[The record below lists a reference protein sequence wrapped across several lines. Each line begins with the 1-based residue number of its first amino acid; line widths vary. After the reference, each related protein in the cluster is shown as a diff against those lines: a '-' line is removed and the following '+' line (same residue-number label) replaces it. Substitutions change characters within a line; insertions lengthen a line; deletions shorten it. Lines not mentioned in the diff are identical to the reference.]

1 MIIEQ
6 IQFLGMGIYY
16 SKKCHPDELTARAE
30 IETLTRAEGYPELE
44 SIMCLSAAAV
54 DSPRLSSVYNIDQY
68 QYLELV
74 VTAPAARGL
83 GVATGIIK
91 HVQSEDQII
100 KIHLKNMFLLRSSEW
115 SAGVCGHESWYC
127 HHSVQTWLE
136 TLELYPD

>member
-1 MIIEQ
+1 
-6 IQFLGMGIYY
+6 MGIYY
-16 SKKCHPDELTARAE
+16 SKKCHPDELTARVE
-30 IETLTRAEGYPELE
+30 IENLTRGEGYPELE

-91 HVQSEDQII
+91 HVQSEQELI
-100 KIHLKNMFLLRSSEW
+100 KIHTFEKYVL
-115 SAGVCGHESWYC
+115 A
-127 HHSVQTWLE
+127 QI
-136 TLELYPD
+136 